1 MFNEQIFMDLSPL
14 APSGVKKEQYVRNDR
29 HAGLPRIGKAFKP
42 ILGKFILVFLVLIVG
57 GFTASGCTARGTQ
70 PQGWSGVMVN
80 DSALFYGSMKGKIIS
95 LNKDDGT
102 GLWESV
108 LETPKSSGGFG
119 CAPASNAAAVYGTP
133 VVAGDLVYVGAY
145 LYIGNQAYGKVYAF
159 NFTTGTLRWVYPRQ
173 DNLDAA
179 IIGGLAIAGD
189 SVYFGTAD
197 GTVYALD
204 AATGDWRW
212 DARTDGEIWSTPVI
226 DGDSLYVGTLDKKIY
241 ALDITNGSKKWAPV
255 GVGGAITTPPVIH
268 DNIVYFGSFDRYLYA
283 VEATSGTL
291 KWKSEAEA
299 GNWFWAR
306 PVIVNN
312 VVYAASLDG
321 KVYALDA
328 ENGRTVVEFDL
339 GSSISSSPVLVD
351 NTILVATEEGVLYSL
366 DTGTNREKRL
376 VDVRELTERELG
388 IYSPLAISDGVIFV
402 HAQTKK
408 YGSDIYALD
417 AVTGARVWRSSPPG
431 SK

>member
-1 MFNEQIFMDLSPL
+1 MFNKQVFMNLFPV
-14 APSGVKKEQYVRNDR
+14 AASGVKKEHYVRNDR
-29 HAGLPRIGKAFKP
+29 HFGLPRIGKAFKP
-42 ILGKFILVFLVLIVG
+42 VLGKLVLVLVVLVVG
-57 GFTASGCTARGTQ
+57 GLTAFGCAARGTQ
-70 PQGWSGVMVN
+70 PQGWSGVVVS
-80 DSALFYGSMKGKIIS
+80 DSALFYGAMDGKIIA
-95 LNKDDGT
+95 LNKDNGS
-102 GLWESV
+102 GLWEV
-108 LETPKSSGGFG
+108 ALETPKSSGGFG
-119 CAPASNAAAVYGTP
+119 CAPSSNAAAVYGTP

-145 LYIGNQAYGKVYAF
+145 VYVGNQAYGKIYAY
-159 NFTTGTLRWVYPRQ
+159 NVTTGALRWVYPRQ
-173 DNLDAA
+173 DNLDGAV
-179 IIGGLAIAGD
+179 IGGLAVVGA

-197 GTVYALD
+197 GTVYALN

-212 DARTDGEIWSTPVI
+212 DARIDGEIWSTPVI
-226 DGDSLYVGTLDKKIY
+226 DGDSLYVGTLDKKLY

-255 GVGGAITTPPVIH
+255 EVGGAIATPLVIH
-268 DNIVYFGSFDRYLYA
+268 DNIVYFGSFDRHLYA

-291 KWKSEAEA
+291 KWKSEVEA

-312 VVYAASLDG
+312 LVYAASLDG

-328 ENGRTVVEFDL
+328 ESGLTVAEFDL

-366 DTGTNREKRL
+366 DTKNNREKRL
-376 VDVRELTERELG
+376 ADVQDLTEKELG
-388 IYSPLAISDGVIFV
+388 IYSPLAVSDGVIFV

-408 YGSDIYALD
+408 YGSYLYALD
-417 AVTGARVWRSSPPG
+417 AVTGARVWRSPPPG